1 MSSEVK
7 IAEFESRINA
17 ATNSGANARE
27 KTLDKLTNE
36 AKKQLKEVQ
45 RLDKALQMKQD
56 KLEKIVYNIENIDE
70 YMKELTSKNKPQ
82 TKGKAAQ
89 SHKENEDKE

>member
-7 IAEFESRINA
+7 IAEFESRISA

-45 RLDKALQMKQD
+45 RLDKALQVKQD
-56 KLEKIVYNIENIDE
+56 KLEKIVYNIENIDA
-70 YMKELTSKNKPQ
+70 YMKELAAGKNKPQ
-82 TKGKAAQ
+82 ANKGKGNKK
-89 SHKENEDKE
+89 SEDTE

>member
-7 IAEFESRINA
+7 IAEFESRISA

-45 RLDKALQMKQD
+45 RLDKALQVKQD
-56 KLEKIVYNIENIDE
+56 KLEKIVYNIENIDA
-70 YMKELTSKNKPQ
+70 YIKELAAGKNKPQ
-82 TKGKAAQ
+82 ANKGKGN
-89 SHKENEDKE
+89 KESEDTE